1 MIVKLKMRPIY
12 KSLLTLIALIIIF
25 LSIIGIMYIVYDD
38 IKNRSYDVEVDG
50 NLSINYKDGKSFEVA
65 KSDEFIFSI
74 VNNSDD
80 VKYYDISLKNVTDKI
95 DYILYDNDNKEIKKG
110 TIKYGNE
117 LIISNKLIESQNS
130 VEYKIK
136 ITNKSKND
144 KVNGKIEVKVNE
156 KVVVNFANTILQ
168 NNKINDVSLT
178 KVGEE
183 ISTSNE
189 GLIKDQDDL
198 GTTYYFRGNVGNNY
212 VRFANLLWRIVRIN
226 GDDTVRL
233 ILNNLTDNVSNIYI
247 EESTD
252 FEYKNS
258 KLKEYLDIWFQDNI
272 QEYESY
278 ISNNKYCS
286 DVNHNDAYIY
296 QANTRLKV
304 NNIPTFTCLGIS
316 YNSNI
321 GLISADEVIL
331 AGGKIGVSNTNYY
344 LYNSV
349 IESEYFT
356 MTASSG
362 TEKSVKMFAVNS
374 SGAVIEDIDAS
385 LFRGVRPVITL
396 IKNVEVK
403 GEGTI
408 ENPYEI
414 ITNE

>member
-1 MIVKLKMRPIY
+1 MIVKLKMKPIY
-12 KSLLTLIALIIIF
+12 KSLLTLIALIIII

-65 KSDEFIFSI
+65 KSAEFVFSI

-80 VKYYDISLKNVTDKI
+80 IKYYDISLRNVTDKI
-95 DYILYDNDNKEIKKG
+95 NYILYDNDKEIKKG

-117 LIISNKLIESQNS
+117 LIISNKLIELQNS

-136 ITNKSKND
+136 ITNQSKND
-144 KVNGKIEVKVNE
+144 NVRGKIEVKVNE
-156 KVVVNFANTILQ
+156 EVVVNFAKTILK
-168 NNKINDVSLT
+168 NNKINEVSLT
-178 KVGEE
+178 KIGEE
-183 ISTSNE
+183 LGTSNE

-198 GTTYYFRGNVGNNY
+198 GTTYYFRGNVVNNY
-212 VRFANLLWRIVRIN
+212 VKFANFLWRIVRIN

-233 ILNNLTDNVSNIYI
+233 ILNDLTDNVSNIYA

-258 KLKEYLDIWFQDNI
+258 NLKEYLDIWFQDNI
-272 QEYESY
+272 QDYESY
-278 ISNNKYCS
+278 VSNNKYCS

-304 NNIPTFTCLGIS
+304 NNIPTFTCLGVS

-331 AGGKIGVSNTNYY
+331 AGGKIGVSNTSYY
-344 LYNSV
+344 LYNSD

-362 TEKSVKMFAVNS
+362 TEKNIKMFGVNS
-374 SGAVIEDIDAS
+374 NGAVIEDIDAS

-403 GEGTI
+403 GDGTI
-408 ENPYEI
+408 ENPYEV

>member
-1 MIVKLKMRPIY
+1 MIVKLKMKPIY
-12 KSLLTLIALIIIF
+12 KSLLTLIALTIII

-50 NLSINYKDGKSFEVA
+50 NLSINYKDGKNFEVT
-65 KSDEFIFSI
+65 KSAEFVFSI

-80 VKYYDISLKNVTDKI
+80 IKYYDISLKNVTDKI
-95 DYILYDNDNKEIKKG
+95 NYILYDNDKEIKKG
-110 TIKYGNE
+110 TIKHGNE
-117 LIISNKLIESQNS
+117 LIISNKLIELQNS

-136 ITNKSKND
+136 ITNQSKND
-144 KVNGKIEVKVNE
+144 NVRGKIEVKVNE
-156 KVVVNFANTILQ
+156 EVVVNFAKTILK
-168 NNKINDVSLT
+168 NNKINEVSLT
-178 KVGEE
+178 KIGEE
-183 ISTSNE
+183 LGTSNE

-198 GTTYYFRGNVGNNY
+198 GTTYYFRGNVVNNY
-212 VRFANLLWRIVRIN
+212 VKFANFLWRIVRIN

-233 ILNNLTDNVSNIYI
+233 ILNDLTDNVSNIYA

-258 KLKEYLDIWFQDNI
+258 NLKEYLDIWFQDNI
-272 QEYESY
+272 QDYESY
-278 ISNNKYCS
+278 VSNNKYCS

-304 NNIPTFTCLGIS
+304 NNIPTFTCLGAS

-331 AGGKIGVSNTNYY
+331 AGGKIGVSNTSYY
-344 LYNSV
+344 LYNSD

-362 TEKSVKMFAVNS
+362 TEKNIKMFGVNS
-374 SGAVIEDIDAS
+374 NGAVIEDIDAS

-403 GEGTI
+403 GDGTI
-408 ENPYEI
+408 ENPYEV

>member
-1 MIVKLKMRPIY
+1 MIVKLKMKPIY
-12 KSLLTLIALIIIF
+12 KSLLTLIALTIII

-50 NLSINYKDGKSFEVA
+50 NLSINYKDGKNFEVA
-65 KSDEFIFSI
+65 KSAEFVFSI

-80 VKYYDISLKNVTDKI
+80 IKYYDISLKNVTDKI
-95 DYILYDNDNKEIKKG
+95 NYILYDNDKEIKKG

-136 ITNKSKND
+136 ITNQSKND
-144 KVNGKIEVKVNE
+144 NVRGKIEVKANE
-156 KVVVNFANTILQ
+156 EVVVNFAKTILK
-168 NNKINDVSLT
+168 NNKINEVSLT
-178 KVGEE
+178 KIGEE
-183 ISTSNE
+183 LGTSNE

-198 GTTYYFRGNVGNNY
+198 GTTYYFRGNVVNNY
-212 VRFANLLWRIVRIN
+212 VKFANFLWRIVRIN

-233 ILNNLTDNVSNIYI
+233 ILNDLTDNVSNIYA

-258 KLKEYLDIWFQDNI
+258 NLKEYLDIWFQDNI
-272 QEYESY
+272 QDYESY
-278 ISNNKYCS
+278 VSNNKYCS

-304 NNIPTFTCLGIS
+304 NNIPTFTCLGAS

-331 AGGKIGVSNTNYY
+331 AGGKIGVSNTSYY
-344 LYNSV
+344 LYNSD

-362 TEKSVKMFAVNS
+362 TEKNIKMFGVNS
-374 SGAVIEDIDAS
+374 NGAVIEDIDAS

-403 GEGTI
+403 GDGTI
-408 ENPYEI
+408 ENPYEV

>member
-1 MIVKLKMRPIY
+1 M
-12 KSLLTLIALIIIF
+12 
-25 LSIIGIMYIVYDD
+25 
-38 IKNRSYDVEVDG
+38 
-50 NLSINYKDGKSFEVA
+50 
-65 KSDEFIFSI
+65 
-74 VNNSDD
+74 
-80 VKYYDISLKNVTDKI
+80 
-95 DYILYDNDNKEIKKG
+95 
-110 TIKYGNE
+110 
-117 LIISNKLIESQNS
+117 
-130 VEYKIK
+130 
-136 ITNKSKND
+136 
-144 KVNGKIEVKVNE
+144 
-156 KVVVNFANTILQ
+156 
-168 NNKINDVSLT
+168 T

-286 DVNHNDAYIY
+286 DVNHNDVYVY

-344 LYNSV
+344 LYNSA

>member
-1 MIVKLKMRPIY
+1 MIVKLKMKPIY
-12 KSLLTLIALIIIF
+12 KSLLTLIALTIII

-50 NLSINYKDGKSFEVA
+50 NLSINYKDGKNFEVA
-65 KSDEFIFSI
+65 KSAEFVFSI

-80 VKYYDISLKNVTDKI
+80 IKYYDISLRNVTDKI
-95 DYILYDNDNKEIKKG
+95 NYILYDNDKEIKKG

-136 ITNKSKND
+136 ITNQSKND
-144 KVNGKIEVKVNE
+144 NVRGKIEVKVNE
-156 KVVVNFANTILQ
+156 EVVVNFAKTILK
-168 NNKINDVSLT
+168 NNKINEVSLT
-178 KVGEE
+178 KIGEE
-183 ISTSNE
+183 LGTSNE

-198 GTTYYFRGNVGNNY
+198 GTTYYFRGNVVNNY
-212 VRFANLLWRIVRIN
+212 VKFANFLWRIVRIN

-233 ILNNLTDNVSNIYI
+233 ILNDLTDNVSNIYA

-258 KLKEYLDIWFQDNI
+258 NLKEYLDIWFQDNI
-272 QEYESY
+272 QDFESY
-278 ISNNKYCS
+278 VSNNKYCS

-304 NNIPTFTCLGIS
+304 NNIPTFTCLGAS

-331 AGGKIGVSNTNYY
+331 AGGKIGVSNTSYY
-344 LYNSV
+344 LYNSD

-362 TEKSVKMFAVNS
+362 TEKNIKMFGVNS
-374 SGAVIEDIDAS
+374 NGAVIEDIDAS

-403 GEGTI
+403 GDGTI
-408 ENPYEI
+408 ENPYEV

>member
-1 MIVKLKMRPIY
+1 MIVKLKMKPIY
-12 KSLLTLIALIIIF
+12 KSLLTLIALTIII

-50 NLSINYKDGKSFEVA
+50 NLSINYKDGKNFEVA
-65 KSDEFIFSI
+65 KSAEFVFSI

-80 VKYYDISLKNVTDKI
+80 IKYYDISLKNVTDKI
-95 DYILYDNDNKEIKKG
+95 NYILYDNDKEIKKG

-136 ITNKSKND
+136 ITNQSKND
-144 KVNGKIEVKVNE
+144 NVRGKIEVKVNE
-156 KVVVNFANTILQ
+156 EVVVNFAKTILK
-168 NNKINDVSLT
+168 NNKINEVSLT
-178 KVGEE
+178 KIGEE
-183 ISTSNE
+183 LGTSNE

-198 GTTYYFRGNVGNNY
+198 GTTYYFRGNVVNNY
-212 VRFANLLWRIVRIN
+212 VKFANFLWRIVRIN

-233 ILNNLTDNVSNIYI
+233 ILNDLTDNVSNIYA

-258 KLKEYLDIWFQDNI
+258 NLKEYLDIWFQDNI
-272 QEYESY
+272 QDYESY
-278 ISNNKYCS
+278 VSNNKYCS

-304 NNIPTFTCLGIS
+304 NNIPTFTCLGAS

-331 AGGKIGVSNTNYY
+331 AGGKIGVSNTSYY
-344 LYNSV
+344 LYNSD

-362 TEKSVKMFAVNS
+362 TEKNIKMFGVNS
-374 SGAVIEDIDAS
+374 NGAVIEDIDAS

-403 GEGTI
+403 GDGTI
-408 ENPYEI
+408 ENPYEV

>member
-1 MIVKLKMRPIY
+1 MIVKLKMKPIY
-12 KSLLTLIALIIIF
+12 KSLLTLIALTIII

-50 NLSINYKDGKSFEVA
+50 NLSINYKDGKNFEVA
-65 KSDEFIFSI
+65 KIAEFVFSI

-80 VKYYDISLKNVTDKI
+80 IKYYDISLKNVTDKI
-95 DYILYDNDNKEIKKG
+95 NYILYDNDKEIKKG

-136 ITNKSKND
+136 ITNQSKND
-144 KVNGKIEVKVNE
+144 NVRGKIEVKVNE
-156 KVVVNFANTILQ
+156 EVVVNFAKTILK
-168 NNKINDVSLT
+168 NNKINEVSLT
-178 KVGEE
+178 KIGEE
-183 ISTSNE
+183 LGTSNE

-198 GTTYYFRGNVGNNY
+198 GTTYYFRGNVVNNY
-212 VRFANLLWRIVRIN
+212 VKFANFLWRIVRIN

-233 ILNNLTDNVSNIYI
+233 ILNDLTDNVSNIYA

-258 KLKEYLDIWFQDNI
+258 NLKEYLDIWFQDNI
-272 QEYESY
+272 QDYESY
-278 ISNNKYCS
+278 VSNNKYCS

-304 NNIPTFTCLGIS
+304 NNIPTFTCLGAS

-331 AGGKIGVSNTNYY
+331 AGGKIGVSNTSYY
-344 LYNSV
+344 LYNSD

-362 TEKSVKMFAVNS
+362 TEKNIKMFGVNS
-374 SGAVIEDIDAS
+374 NGAVIEDIDAS

-403 GEGTI
+403 GDGTI
-408 ENPYEI
+408 ENPYEV